1 VCPYAATFCDNEG
14 CPAKPRVKDRD
25 VHIDLCTYRVV
36 PCRYTDFGCKVGECG
51 VVGCWRVRVCVRVC
65 CVWVM
70 YKRSLMVRVLVYV
83 VLQSP

>member
-1 VCPYAATFCDNEG
+1 MSILTCARTVSCRAGIPTSGARWEN
-14 CPAKPRVKDRD
+14 
-25 VHIDLCTYRVV
+25 VV
-36 PCRYTDFGCKVGECG
+36 CG

-70 YKRSLMVRVLVYV
+70 YKRSLMVRVMVYV